1 MRRLSGLLV
10 GTWAAVS
17 LANTPRERKV
27 KQAPLARIDLPVD
40 RIPDRWYNVLPD
52 LPRAPDEL
60 LDPKSGKP
68 LSQDYLERLLPRA
81 LAAQERSLERW
92 ISVPDEVAA
101 GYRMW
106 RPTPVYRAHALEREL
121 DTPAEIYFKYE
132 GESPSGSHK
141 LNSALAQAYYAKQE
155 GVRRLV
161 TDTGAGQWGTA
172 LALAGALMGIEVT
185 VYMVRASYHHKP
197 GRRHLM
203 ETFGATVLP
212 SPGEFTNVGRFF
224 LNEDPDHPGSEA
236 TAVSE
241 ALEVVY
247 SDPESRFAMGAFANH
262 VLLHQTLIGL
272 EAREQLELVDREPDY
287 LVASLGCGSNMGGLA
302 LPWVSDKLNGRDL
315 TILAAEPEACP
326 TLTGGEYRW
335 DFADASG
342 TGPLARTYTL
352 GHDFVPPPIHA
363 GGLRYHGAAP
373 LAGLLRAE
381 GLLDAIAYP
390 QNEVFKAGS
399 LFARLTGFLPAP
411 ETAHAIRAVI
421 DVAQECKEQGRK
433 ATILF
438 CYSGHGLLDLGAYGK
453 FNAGELQDVET
464 MAESLSDAS
473 SPVEVHA

>member
-1 MRRLSGLLV
+1 MDGRARGSG
-10 GTWAAVS
+10 
-17 LANTPRERKV
+17 
-27 KQAPLARIDLPVD
+27 APLERIDLPID

-60 LDPKSGKP
+60 LDPKTGQP
-68 LSQDYLERLLPRA
+68 LSEDYLARLLPRA

-106 RPTPVYRAHALEREL
+106 RPTPLYRAHALEREL

-132 GESPSGSHK
+132 GASPSGSHK
-141 LNSALAQAYYAKQE
+141 LNSALAQVYYAKQE

-161 TDTGAGQWGTA
+161 TDTGAGQWGAA
-172 LALAGALMGIEVT
+172 LALAGALMGVEVV

-212 SPGEFTNVGRFF
+212 SPGDSTEVGRFF
-224 LNEDPDHPGSEA
+224 LGEDPDHPGSEA

-262 VLLHQTLIGL
+262 VLLHQTVIGL
-272 EAREQLELVDREPDY
+272 EAREQLELVDRDPDY
-287 LVASLGCGSNMGGLA
+287 LVASVGCGSNMGGLA
-302 LPWVSDKLNGRDL
+302 LPWLADKLNGRDV
-315 TILAAEPEACP
+315 TILAAEPTACP
-326 TLTGGEYRW
+326 TLTRGEYRW

-342 TGPLARTYTL
+342 TGPLTRTYTL
-352 GHDFVPPPIHA
+352 GHEFIPPPIHA

-373 LAGLLRAE
+373 LAGLLRDE
-381 GLLDAIAYP
+381 GLLEAVAYQ
-390 QNEVFKAGS
+390 QNEVFAAGA

-411 ETAHAIRAVI
+411 ETAHAIRGVI
-421 DVAQECKEQGRK
+421 DVARECREQERK

-438 CYSGHGLLDLGAYGK
+438 SYSGHGLLDLGAYGK
-453 FNAGELQDVET
+453 FNSGELTDVET
-464 MAESLSDAS
+464 FAQSVDGAS
-473 SPVEVHA
+473 SGMEVPV

>member
-1 MRRLSGLLV
+1 MYGRSGV
-10 GTWAAVS
+10 
-17 LANTPRERKV
+17 LA
-27 KQAPLARIDLPVD
+27 APLERIELSID
-40 RIPDRWYNVLPD
+40 RIPDRWYNVIPD

-60 LDPKSGKP
+60 IDGRTGEP
-68 LSQDYLERLLPRA
+68 LTQEYLERLLPRA

-101 GYRMW
+101 AYRQW
-106 RPTPVYRAHALEREL
+106 RPAPLYRAHALEREL
-121 DTPAEIYFKYE
+121 ETPAEIYFKYE
-132 GESPSGSHK
+132 GASPSGSHK

-161 TDTGAGQWGTA
+161 TDTGAGQWGAA
-172 LALAGALMGIEVT
+172 LALAGALMGVEVV

-241 ALEVVY
+241 ALEVVA

-262 VLLHQTLIGL
+262 VLLHQTVIGL

-287 LVASLGCGSNMGGLA
+287 LVASVGCGSNMGGLA
-302 LPWVSDKLNGRDL
+302 LPFVADKLNGREV
-315 TILAAEPEACP
+315 TILAAEPTACP
-326 TLTGGEYRW
+326 TLTRGEYRW

-342 TGPLARTYTL
+342 TGPMTRTYTL
-352 GHDFVPPPIHA
+352 GHEFVPPPIHA

-373 LAGLLRAE
+373 LAGLLRDE
-381 GLLDAIAYP
+381 GLLEAVAY
-390 QNEVFKAGS
+390 QQTEVFAAGA

-411 ETAHAIRAVI
+411 ETAHAIRGVI
-421 DVAQECKEQGRK
+421 DVARECREQERK

-453 FNAGELQDVET
+453 FNSGELRDVET
-464 MAESLSDAS
+464 LAESIESTSADM
-473 SPVEVHA
+473 EVVS